1 MNTQTSNDLRTR
13 KGSRQL
19 SIVVPCYNEEQ
30 VIVET
35 NRRLSLL
42 CENIKDLTH
51 QIIYVNDGSKDR
63 TKAYLRQIQE
73 QDPDHVKVVNLSRNF
88 GHQAAVSAGIEA
100 ANGDAVVLIDA
111 DLQDPPEVIIEM
123 VEKWRNGAD
132 VIYGVRTRREGESKF
147 KLMTARTFYRL
158 INRMSDTDIP
168 LDTGDFR
175 LMDRKVVDALCRMPE
190 RDRFIRG
197 MVSWLGFN
205 QVPVYYK
212 RAARFAGETKYP
224 LAKMI
229 RFALDGILSF
239 STLPLKIASMFG
251 LIISVLSVIGIL
263 YFFYLRLFTSN
274 WVAGWTFMFVAI
286 LFIGGVQLVVL
297 GIVGEYIG
305 RIYGEVKRRPLYL
318 IDEEESEKD
327 RKHEIIHK

>member
-1 MNTQTSNDLRTR
+1 MNAQTSNDLRTR
-13 KGSRQL
+13 EGLRQL

-42 CENIKDLTH
+42 CENIKDLTY

-63 TKAYLRQIQE
+63 TKDYLRQIQE
-73 QDPDHVKVVNLSRNF
+73 QDRDHVKVVNLSRNF

-100 ANGDAVVLIDA
+100 ASGDAVVLIDA

-132 VIYGVRTRREGESKF
+132 VIYGVRTDREGESKF

-212 RAARFAGETKYP
+212 RAARFAGKTKYP

-239 STLPLKIASMFG
+239 STLPLKIASMLG
-251 LIISVLSVIGIL
+251 LSISALSVVGIL
-263 YFFYLRLFTSN
+263 YSLYSRLFTSN
-274 WVAGWTFMFVAI
+274 WVPGWTFMFIAI
-286 LFIGGVQLVVL
+286 LFIGGVQLIVL
-297 GIVGEYIG
+297 GIIGEYIG
-305 RIYGEVKRRPLYL
+305 RIYGEAKRRPLYL
-318 IDEEESEKD
+318 IDEEESAK
-327 RKHEIIHK
+327 K